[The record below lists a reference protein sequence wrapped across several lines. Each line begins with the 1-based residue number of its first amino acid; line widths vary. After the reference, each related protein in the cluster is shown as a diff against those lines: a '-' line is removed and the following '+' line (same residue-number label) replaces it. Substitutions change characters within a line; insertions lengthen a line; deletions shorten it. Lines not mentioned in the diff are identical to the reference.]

1 MISLQ
6 RMAVCNVVPLH
17 ATCGCV
23 GELALTRVFLA
34 RVVRLSH
41 SFFFLKRAESQLS
54 VCVSVVLKYV

>member
-41 SFFFLKRAESQLS
+41 SFFFFEKG
-54 VCVSVVLKYV
+54 